1 MNCVDAVKSAGDRLV
16 VERLLQRRGRLYAD
30 IWKVGIN
37 VGLRISDLLALEFA
51 PVMAALPSRELVLT
65 EQKTGKRKGLR
76 LNPTAVRV
84 IEKRRAD
91 YPDHRWLFEVACRR
105 AHGKPISRCTVARV
119 FKEVGEQIGL
129 KLSTHSMRKTRG
141 YALYDAGVPLE
152 MIAKVL
158 NHSSPA
164 VTMAYIGITQQQI
177 LETYE
182 AYEL

>member
-1 MNCVDAVKSAGDRLV
+1 MKPLKGSSNRS
-16 VERLLQRRGRLYAD
+16 
-30 IWKVGIN
+30 
-37 VGLRISDLLALEFA
+37 
-51 PVMAALPSRELVLT
+51 
-65 EQKTGKRKGLR
+65 TG
-76 LNPTAVRV
+76 N
-84 IEKRRAD
+84 
-91 YPDHRWLFEVACRR
+91 HRWLFEVECRR
-105 AHGKPISRCTVARV
+105 AKGKPISRCTVARV
-119 FKEVGEQIGL
+119 FKEVGDQIGL